1 MADRQDIGSEWYARR
16 DGVVRGPFTVLA
28 VSRYILLGR
37 IRLDDE
43 LSEDRVSWQPAGSLA
58 ELLPDEVRTLSSWAD
73 YQQLV
78 MSRLQVDERR
88 HERRKYRAGVAGQP
102 DDERRSG
109 QDRRTE
115 DGAHTIARLV
125 YGDDHGGTGKKR
137 LHRTGALIA
146 TLLLAA
152 WAIVWLLPVPG

>member
-1 MADRQDIGSEWYARR
+1 MVDRLDIGSEWYARR
-16 DGVVRGPFTVLA
+16 DGVVRGPFTVLV

-43 LSEDRVSWQPAGSLA
+43 LSEDRVSWQPARSVA
-58 ELLPDEVRTLSSWAD
+58 ELLPDKVRTLSSWAD

-78 MSRLQVDERR
+78 VSRLQVDERR
-88 HERRKYRAGVAGQP
+88 HERRKSRTGINDQP
-102 DDERRSG
+102 NDERRSG

-115 DGAHTIARLV
+115 DGAHTIARLA
-125 YGDDHGGTGKKR
+125 YGDGHGSSVKKR

-146 TLLLAA
+146 TLLLAV
-152 WAIVWLLPVPG
+152 WAIVWFLPVSG